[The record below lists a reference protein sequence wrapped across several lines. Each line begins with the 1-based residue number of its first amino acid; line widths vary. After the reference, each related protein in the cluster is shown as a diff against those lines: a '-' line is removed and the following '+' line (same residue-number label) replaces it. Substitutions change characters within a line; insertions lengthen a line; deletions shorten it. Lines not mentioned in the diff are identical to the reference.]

1 MEIIA
6 EFQPNKQ
13 TEQKL
18 ERIPDDVLFAVARQ
32 TLDLS
37 IPIIPL
43 SVGHPTSGSL
53 RRTSAQGGVRSCD
66 GGYYIGSFT
75 DYASYVW
82 MMDDETTNWTTSG
95 THSQWY
101 ARTLKEKGKVIL
113 ENAVNQAWK
122 DEF

>member
-1 MEIIA
+1 MQVIA
-6 EFQPNKQ
+6 KFEPNLL

-18 ERIPDDVLFAVARQ
+18 KRIPDEVLFSIAKQ
-32 TLDLS
+32 TLDFS
-37 IPIIPL
+37 IPIIPM
-43 SVGHPTSGSL
+43 SIGRATSGTL
-53 RRTSAQGGVRSCD
+53 RRTSVQGGVRSMD

-75 DYASYVW
+75 DYASRVW
-82 MMDDETTNWTTSG
+82 SMDDDITNWSTPG

-113 ENAVNQAWK
+113 ENAVNQTWK